1 MDNCAI
7 CNAEINTEESA
18 ILTMG
23 AYGNPKYLCKECSLD
38 MDTATLGKE
47 VAEISAAMER
57 ISKKM
62 TVSGPDKQTY
72 TTVTGLMAIAH
83 DRAQKIKEGEYDFS
97 LDESDESEGGFDEI
111 PEELAESEEDKEK
124 DRDRLRQ
131 YHVIRMQCFRAFGDM
146 RSTRKPEECRADYEK
161 AIEEIDNQLNGTSQD
176 IGLLLEKAQIY
187 MEMEEFEKNL

>member
-124 DRDRLRQ
+124 DRIDEEKQKKFDEFYNYVLAGMCIGF
-131 YHVIRMQCFRAFGDM
+131 VIFVIW
-146 RSTRKPEECRADYEK
+146 K
-161 AIEEIDNQLNGTSQD
+161 IIDTF
-176 IGLLLEKAQIY
+176 LL
-187 MEMEEFEKNL
+187 

>member
-23 AYGNPKYLCKECSLD
+23 AYGNPRYLCEECSLD

-47 VAEISAAMER
+47 ITEIYAAMER

-62 TVSGPDKQTY
+62 TSSDPDKQTY

-97 LDESDESEGGFDEI
+97 LDESQESEDGFDEI

-124 DRDRLRQ
+124 DRIDEEKQKQFDKFYNYALAGVCIAF
-131 YHVIRMQCFRAFGDM
+131 VIFVIWKIVDTF
-146 RSTRKPEECRADYEK
+146 
-161 AIEEIDNQLNGTSQD
+161 
-176 IGLLLEKAQIY
+176 LL
-187 MEMEEFEKNL
+187 